1 MKKNIKILIGSFIIL
16 VSLLSILVV
25 SVYAAN
31 QPIIK
36 GGLLENL
43 QTDSQKLIKETLT
56 TKQLQLNSENI
67 NIEYQ
72 YSIQNENQNMDVYID
87 DKNTEYL
94 LKNDSVVGFIK
105 DVKSDKNLT
114 TNMMQNS
121 SKNISNTNT
130 SLSQGQILDI
140 AINYLAKI
148 VTNFEEY
155 DLMSINYISSYNEYS
170 ITYMNKCKGYKT
182 LDTACINITPH
193 GEIVSYYANNQ
204 GMMDLYENSNI
215 TIAQKEVNSFIEETI
230 ANKFNEIKNYEIED
244 ELLTIINE
252 KLAIQ
257 YHVKVELNNDLQ
269 DSAIVVFYLD

>member
-43 QTDSQKLIKETLT
+43 QTDSQKLIKETPT
-56 TKQLQLNSENI
+56 TKQVQLNSENI

-105 DVKSDKNLT
+105 ADKNLT

-121 SKNISNTNT
+121 SKNVLNTNT

-155 DLMSINYISSYNEYS
+155 DLMSINYISSYNEYA

-182 LDTACINITPH
+182 LDTACINITPY

-257 YHVKVELNNDLQ
+257 YYVKVELNNDLQ